1 MLNASNMSLEFKEV
15 DLTYLESIADGDKEI
30 IEELINIFIDQ
41 IPEFTEGL
49 RNGLEQKD
57 WRALAGIAHK
67 AKSSVVS
74 MGMNNLG
81 NVDLKNLEL
90 IAKSFRIDEL
100 TSTDS
105 LKEKE
110 EEELRVLRY
119 NLDSYPDEKIEWVEQ
134 NKDIEV
140 MKTIIQ
146 RFELKCNIA
155 CNELRSLLEK

>member
-1 MLNASNMSLEFKEV
+1 MSSKFREV

-49 RNGLEQKD
+49 SASLINKD
-57 WRALAGIAHK
+57 WRLLAGVAHK

-74 MGMNNLG
+74 MGMNTLG

-90 IAKSFRIDEL
+90 LAKSFRIDEL
-100 TSTDS
+100 KSS
-105 LKEKE
+105 NGLSEKE
-110 EEELRVLRY
+110 EEELRILRY
-119 NLDSYPDEKIEWVEQ
+119 NINSYPEEKTEWVEQ

-140 MKTIIQ
+140 MKSIIE

-155 CNELRSLLEK
+155 CNELKSLLEK

>member
-1 MLNASNMSLEFKEV
+1 MSLEFKEV

-81 NVDLKNLEL
+81 NVDLKTL
-90 IAKSFRIDEL
+90 S
-100 TSTDS
+100 
-105 LKEKE
+105 
-110 EEELRVLRY
+110 
-119 NLDSYPDEKIEWVEQ
+119 
-134 NKDIEV
+134 
-140 MKTIIQ
+140 
-146 RFELKCNIA
+146 
-155 CNELRSLLEK
+155 

>member
-1 MLNASNMSLEFKEV
+1 M
-15 DLTYLESIADGDKEI
+15 
-30 IEELINIFIDQ
+30 
-41 IPEFTEGL
+41 
-49 RNGLEQKD
+49 
-57 WRALAGIAHK
+57 
-67 AKSSVVS
+67 
-74 MGMNNLG
+74 
-81 NVDLKNLEL
+81 
-90 IAKSFRIDEL
+90 

-105 LKEKE
+105 LNEKE